1 MSMWISSPACRRA
14 YRFGGSGGSSR
25 ESRFRPRRVR
35 TAQTVDTA
43 IPSFAAIA
51 ELVIRDRRSRSITT
65 STFSG
70 VRVGHDAGRL
80 DRSVIGSPA
89 S

>member
-1 MSMWISSPACRRA
+1 LSP
-14 YRFGGSGGSSR
+14 
-25 ESRFRPRRVR
+25 SRFS

-43 IPSFAAIA
+43 IFSAVAIA
-51 ELVIRDRRSRSITT
+51 ELVIRDRRSRSITA
-65 STFSG
+65 STCFD
-70 VRVGHDAGRL
+70 VRRGLDCGRD